1 MHMMAPLLKT
11 SPLRRQS
18 CVAFLAALALLLLP
32 SAAGADSSDSSCP
45 AGLQPELVAGG
56 SSKQH
61 GKPSMLLQRA
71 SPAISSGP
79 VGEEDEDEE
88 QKPAPTLAAETD
100 TLAQQERKP
109 ASTVAAET
117 GTVAPQEQQAEP
129 TSTPAEQAK
138 ASTAEETQ
146 TDLTRTLF
154 SLDDLSKR
162 VSRLTGPAAAF
173 LWKPIPLWGGA
184 ESDPSLFAVPV
195 AVVASV
201 FFSFIIAACIVVR
214 YHPKRSKLDM
224 QFEQLRFGQVYQ
236 RSGKSMRSN
245 CW

>member
-1 MHMMAPLLKT
+1 MHMMGPLLKT
-11 SPLRRQS
+11 SPLRQS
-18 CVAFLAALALLLLP
+18 CVAFLAALALLLP
-32 SAAGADSSDSSCP
+32 SVAGADSIDSSCP

-61 GKPSMLLQRA
+61 GKPSMLLQMA
-71 SPAISSGP
+71 SPTKSSGP
-79 VGEEDEDEE
+79 VGEEEE
-88 QKPAPTLAAETD
+88 ENPAPTAAAETG

-109 ASTVAAET
+109 APIVAAET
-117 GTVAPQEQQAEP
+117 GTVAPQEQQAE
-129 TSTPAEQAK
+129 TASRPAEQSK
-138 ASTAEETQ
+138 GNTAAETQ
-146 TDLTRTLF
+146 PDLTRTLF
-154 SLDDLSKR
+154 SLDALSKR
-162 VSRLTGPAAAF
+162 VWRLTGPAAAF

-184 ESDPSLFAVPV
+184 ESDPSLFAVPL

-224 QFEQLRFGQVYQ
+224 QFEHVRFEETKDY
-236 RSGKSMRSN
+236 RLSKSLRSN